1 MDHLKF
7 LLSLI
12 KKQQPSLVRNQ
23 SPTDVVCFAHSPLNV
38 KKHNYRVCAC
48 VFVRARLCCT
58 MVSRRATAS
67 WNFPGE
73 GIVTCCFTYQLK
85 KVIGTFKMFLHS
97 YLIVNAAHT
106 TYCYWQ
112 GCGVGGK
119 SSDSGFPK
127 FPSPTPQH
135 KRNEI
140 WLLKSMEIL
149 VHSSKRSLFQ

>member
-1 MDHLKF
+1 MLRPQPIECQETQ
-7 LLSLI
+7 LSC
-12 KKQQPSLVRNQ
+12 SCV
-23 SPTDVVCFAHSPLNV
+23 
-38 KKHNYRVCAC
+38 RVCAC
-48 VFVRARLCCT
+48 ETVLHHGQPQGHNQLEF
-58 MVSRRATAS
+58 SRGGDCNLLFYLST
-67 WNFPGE
+67 E
-73 GIVTCCFTYQLK
+73 

-140 WLLKSMEIL
+140 WMLKSMEIL